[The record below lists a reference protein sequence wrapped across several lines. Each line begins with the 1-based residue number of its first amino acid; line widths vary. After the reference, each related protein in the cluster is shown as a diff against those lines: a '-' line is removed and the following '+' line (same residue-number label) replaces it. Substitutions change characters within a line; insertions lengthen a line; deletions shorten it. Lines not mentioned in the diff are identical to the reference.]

1 MSEASVTPHPRAA
14 RAASGRKGARLRTAP
29 PAGRRSGA
37 FVAIFALVAVLC
49 LTGMVMVLSASSV
62 ASIEDY
68 GSPWYQ
74 FGRQAL
80 WLGVGIVGFVVALRI
95 DYRRWRSWTRYLL
108 WVSLAM
114 LVLVLVP
121 GVGVV
126 VNGARRWLGF
136 GPFTV
141 QPSEFAKLALLL
153 FAADLLAR
161 RANRVADPQQALR
174 PVLAVFAMMAV
185 LVMIQPNLGTTII
198 LFVMTFVLLFVA
210 GVPGRQL
217 GLLGLAAAAAGVLF
231 AIIEPYRMRRITA
244 FFDPWSD
251 PANVGYQNIQSAAAI
266 ANGGLVGTGVGQ
278 GRAKYGYLPEADTDF
293 IFSVIGEELG
303 FLGAM
308 VLLVL
313 FLALGAAAIRVAMRA
328 PDRFGMLVASG
339 IAAWFLFQAVVNI
352 GAAVG
357 VMPTTGVP
365 LPFVSAGGSSLLI
378 SLFAAGILCNI
389 ARHTS

>member
-1 MSEASVTPHPRAA
+1 
-14 RAASGRKGARLRTAP
+14 
-29 PAGRRSGA
+29 
-37 FVAIFALVAVLC
+37 
-49 LTGMVMVLSASSV
+49 
-62 ASIEDY
+62 
-68 GSPWYQ
+68 
-74 FGRQAL
+74 
-80 WLGVGIVGFVVALRI
+80 
-95 DYRRWRSWTRYLL
+95 
-108 WVSLAM
+108 
-114 LVLVLVP
+114 
-121 GVGVV
+121 
-126 VNGARRWLGF
+126 
-136 GPFTV
+136 
-141 QPSEFAKLALLL
+141 
-153 FAADLLAR
+153 
-161 RANRVADPQQALR
+161 
-174 PVLAVFAMMAV
+174 
-185 LVMIQPNLGTTII
+185 
-198 LFVMTFVLLFVA
+198 
-210 GVPGRQL
+210 
-217 GLLGLAAAAAGVLF
+217 
-231 AIIEPYRMRRITA
+231 
-244 FFDPWSD
+244 